1 MDKVDQAL
9 KKSFSAFM
17 ASSISNKARG
27 KELSDKRSQYYQLIK
42 AALNDKRSKDG
53 NEGEVREV
61 IEAFKEGETNET

>member
-9 KKSFSAFM
+9 KKSFSTFM

-27 KELSDKRSQYYQLIK
+27 KELSDKRSQFYQLIK
-42 AALNDKRSKDG
+42 TALNDKGCNDG
-53 NEGEVREV
+53 NVREI